1 MKTYL
6 PNIRNELAAVQ
17 GMNSNAVSFTDA
29 WMQVLDA
36 RAKLMRVDERL
47 VRVAND
53 HALYLS
59 QRTPEQI
66 EALPDDGHG
75 SHVGL
80 NNSTPN
86 QRVRAA
92 GYRLPESHGG
102 GNTVEFNARTHK
114 GPLRALELYMG
125 SDAHRPALMGE
136 NFWEPATVYGVAN
149 VGDDWVVLVCP
160 PEGAI

>member
-29 WMQVLDA
+29 WMQVLGA
-36 RAKLMRVDERL
+36 RAKSMRVDERL
-47 VRVAND
+47 VKVAND

-59 QRTPEQI
+59 QRTPEEI

-75 SHVGL
+75 SHVGRG
-80 NNSTPN
+80 NSTPN
-86 QRVRAA
+86 QRVEAA
-92 GYRLPESHGG
+92 GYRLPEWHGD
-102 GNTVEFNARTHK
+102 GNTVEFNVRTHK

-136 NFWEPATVYGVAN
+136 DFWEPATVYGIGF
-149 VGDDWVVLVCP
+149 VGSDWVFICCP
-160 PEGAI
+160 PEATI